1 MSTKELQSNLDN
13 MERYNQT
20 IVNGNLAVLNGENE
34 SDFSSNQVSEIERI
48 QSFYN
53 DSNKVNNKIISSKS
67 KELTFNE
74 SLKQDLQNDVDS
86 LSRILELSD
95 NENLKKNLNNQKLY
109 TVIGFLL
116 VCIIFFT
123 LHRYKLI
130 GSTVLTVSLSVSTM
144 IFFLVGLI
152 IIYRNRNN
160 KVYDVSVKSW
170 DSDSKVRQLE
180 IENTGFER
188 SSNRRANQ
196 RESVRDILAK
206 LESLEKPLDRL
217 FFILKQKQQEAI
229 ENKDYNAAAYYT
241 DLITYYTIN
250 PTQTERTSMSATPTG
265 TPDVSANS
273 NKMMDVE
280 LTENDVI
287 KILEEINDKEQEV
300 TSDINTEQ
308 HRKDMA
314 DMRKDVDFYKKELN
328 RQLREKNRLL
338 ERNERRN
345 EVADDNIDFLQ
356 DRIDK
361 DKELLSTIK
370 SQIEKLNYNIQ
381 DNIQEQHQISST
393 NKSS

>member
-20 IVNGNLAVLNGENE
+20 VVNGNLSVLNGENE
-34 SDFSSNQVSEIERI
+34 SDFSTNQVSEIERI

-123 LHRYKLI
+123 LNRYKLI
-130 GSTVLTVSLSVSTM
+130 GSTVLTVSLSISTI
-144 IFFLVGLI
+144 IFFLVGLV

-188 SSNRRANQ
+188 SSNRRSNQ

-229 ENKDYNAAAYYT
+229 ENKDYSAAAYYT

-250 PTQTERTSMSATPTG
+250 PTQTERTSTSATPTG

-280 LTENDVI
+280 LTEDDVI
-287 KILEEINDKEQEV
+287 RILEEINDKEQEV
-300 TSDINTEQ
+300 RSGINTEQ